1 MALTFGVAL
10 ALVQCINV
18 IPSHVQLIN
27 IQDVLIFSIYYY
39 EVLCDKKNS
48 MENLNLSLNPSQ
60 ISSMNFS
67 LKLALN

>member
-1 MALTFGVAL
+1 MVLTLGAAL

-18 IPSHVQLIN
+18 ICSHVQLIN

-39 EVLCDKKNS
+39 EVLCDKKKS